1 MESQDL
7 HIPRIFHGPVNI
19 CGIGRSIADW
29 QREKKKATSDF
40 IVFTDRTPFQDSH
53 QNLHFEQK
61 SAVAR
66 IIGKLKFF
74 ACAVNDY
81 DIFHFYFGKTLLP
94 LSIDLPILRL
104 LGKKI
109 IMHYV
114 GSDIR
119 LYALH
124 SKNNPYYHLRKAKS
138 IWDHFDLAKR
148 ARMIWQGVWFHVC
161 FAELTLYPHAR
172 TSIPLRKINHT
183 LWINKARSVPS
194 TPPKPTKRTNPS
206 VIHAPTDVHTKGT
219 PFIEKA
225 VEELKHEGLQFQFH
239 IYSGKPHDELMEILQ
254 TDADIVIDQLFSGG
268 FGVFAM
274 EAMSFGRPVC
284 SFILPE
290 IREQIPDLPIVQC
303 TVDTLKT
310 NLRDLIMDG
319 EKRDRIGYEGWQF
332 AQKHFDQDK
341 IYEELWQIYLK
352 LMKQ

>member
-1 MESQDL
+1 MNTRTDQIL
-7 HIPRIFHGPVNI
+7 RIFHGPANI
-19 CGIGRSIADW
+19 CGIGRKIADW

-53 QNLHFEQK
+53 QNLHFERRT
-61 SAVAR
+61 AVTR
-66 IIGKLKFF
+66 IIGKLIFF
-74 ACAVNDY
+74 VRAVKDY

-104 LGKKI
+104 FGKKI
-109 IMHYV
+109 IMDYV

-119 LYALH
+119 LYSLH

-148 ARMIWQGVWFHVC
+148 ARMIWQGLWFHTC
-161 FAELTLYPHAR
+161 FVDPDIYPHAR
-172 TSIPLRKINHT
+172 TSIQRKKINYGI
-183 LWINKARSVPS
+183 WINKALIVPPIS
-194 TPPKPTKRTNPS
+194 PNPTKPTNPS

-225 VEELKHEGLQFQFH
+225 VEELKREGLQFQFH

-268 FGVFAM
+268 FGVFAS

-319 EKRDRIGYEGWQF
+319 EKRDRIGNESWQF

-352 LMKQ
+352 LMG